1 MLFVRAKFLEKR
13 AESPAQIM
21 IRFSLFGLKIRS
33 DLRFL
38 SGTVLIFFSLLRRFF
53 LDIDVA

>member
-1 MLFVRAKFLEKR
+1 MQSVRKKILEIR
-13 AESPAQIM
+13 AELSVQIM

-33 DLRFL
+33 DLKFL